1 MKGETSSRGNMS
13 EDLLLEDDDDED
25 KEKKNLS
32 PKYLFIIMKSATV
45 SRPQAE
51 KELY

>member
-1 MKGETSSRGNMS
+1 MKGETSSRGNIS
-13 EDLLLEDDDDED
+13 EDLLLEDDDED

-32 PKYLFIIMKSATV
+32 PKHLFIIMKSATV

-51 KELY
+51 KKSY